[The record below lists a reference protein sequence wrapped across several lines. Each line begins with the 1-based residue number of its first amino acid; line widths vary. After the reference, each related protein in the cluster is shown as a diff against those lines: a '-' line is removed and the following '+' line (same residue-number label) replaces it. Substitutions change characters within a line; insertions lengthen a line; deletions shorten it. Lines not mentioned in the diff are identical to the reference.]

1 MLRVKRIV
9 EVEALKYQATTPP
22 RVILSAVETA
32 AERAEPWWVVQAISD
47 RQEDALWLAV
57 FPDAKEALFFTGE
70 ETLKGRWDEGRC
82 VFFDEE
88 GKSWNLEGRQVSVSS
103 MEEEAAEEDAG
114 YEEEMAERRRRQS
127 GKDLGP
133 GKGFL

>member
-22 RVILSAVETA
+22 RLILAAVETA
-32 AERAEPWWVVQAISD
+32 AERSEPWWVFQAISD

-70 ETLKGRWDEGRC
+70 ETLKGRWDEGHS
-82 VFFDEE
+82 VFFDED
-88 GKSWNLEGRQVSVSS
+88 GNTWNLEGRQVSVSS
-103 MEEEAAEEDAG
+103 LDDEAAEEDAG
-114 YEEEMAERRRRQS
+114 YEEEMAQRRRRNN
-127 GKDLGP
+127 GGDLGP
-133 GKGFL
+133 DKGFL